1 MNTHAHGHTRIGTHV
16 DMYVNNRV
24 HEAFAKS
31 GATVWRYKMKTQK
44 ILMCSDAL
52 KFKICLF
59 FFLKKVHFT
68 KFSNTWS
75 RGKYFYL

>member
-59 FFLKKVHFT
+59 FFKK
-68 KFSNTWS
+68 SP
-75 RGKYFYL
+75 FYKVQ